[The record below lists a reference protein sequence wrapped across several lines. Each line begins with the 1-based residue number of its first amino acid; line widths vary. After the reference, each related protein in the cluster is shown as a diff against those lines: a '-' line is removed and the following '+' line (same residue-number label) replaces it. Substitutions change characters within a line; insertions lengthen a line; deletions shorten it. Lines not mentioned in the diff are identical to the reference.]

1 MYSLYSVEATVELPC
16 EECDFDGIIPNPRT
30 LDEYEKRDFEDEIQV
45 FSSFTYLIDLT
56 RITGYILDLQVLQ
69 PKEMEDA
76 VANADAMLVNWKLH
90 LPLEKQGIVDK
101 NEEVDEILFQ
111 AHNTMQLLLVF
122 IHRPLSRLYHS
133 PLESISSCTP
143 PQLPHEPVSEDDKT
157 YWKTYWQHTKKTL
170 EAAEAAIA
178 LYALPCPIIHHT
190 PLGICSISLSTMANI
205 SACAWVLKGEDAAR
219 TRDRVRLGLGALKT
233 LGEVWSASRR
243 VERETKAV
251 ARGVFEISKPGLT
264 QIGAPQPRSL
274 LVGNEIQPLDLLWQD
289 LGDMDG
295 FGPWG
300 DTPIRACH

>member
-1 MYSLYSVEATVELPC
+1 
-16 EECDFDGIIPNPRT
+16 
-30 LDEYEKRDFEDEIQV
+30 
-45 FSSFTYLIDLT
+45 
-56 RITGYILDLQVLQ
+56 
-69 PKEMEDA
+69 
-76 VANADAMLVNWKLH
+76 
-90 LPLEKQGIVDK
+90 
-101 NEEVDEILFQ
+101 
-111 AHNTMQLLLVF
+111 
-122 IHRPLSRLYHS
+122 
-133 PLESISSCTP
+133 
-143 PQLPHEPVSEDDKT
+143 
-157 YWKTYWQHTKKTL
+157 
-170 EAAEAAIA
+170 
-178 LYALPCPIIHHT
+178 
-190 PLGICSISLSTMANI
+190 MANI